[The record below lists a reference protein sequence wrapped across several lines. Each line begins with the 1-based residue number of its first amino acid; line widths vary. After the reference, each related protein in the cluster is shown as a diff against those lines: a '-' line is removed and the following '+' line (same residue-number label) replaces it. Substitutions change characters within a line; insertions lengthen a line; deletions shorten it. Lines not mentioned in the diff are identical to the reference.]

1 MSHTWRPTARK
12 RCTIARVSQA
22 MSVALSPRAIT
33 AALSGGGGGITP
45 PVPAALREWS
55 VPMDKLGE
63 GAKYYAYDPAQ
74 AKRLL
79 AAAGYPNGFP
89 ASMCFTTYGSTIL
102 VDSMQLVQKSLKDVG
117 IDVKLDTKE

>member
-1 MSHTWRPTARK
+1 M
-12 RCTIARVSQA
+12 IAAVF
-22 MSVALSPRAIT
+22 
-33 AALSGGGGGITP
+33 GGGGVTTP
-45 PVPAALREWS
+45 PVRAALREWS

-63 GAKYYAYDPAQ
+63 GAKFYTYDPAE

-102 VDSMQLVQKSLKDVG
+102 VDAMQLVQKYLKDVG
-117 IDVKLDTKE
+117 IDAKLDTKEYGAYISTGFYGKFDSMTYGPQTGVLEPDNL